1 MKTENEVH
9 VKINSHYTA
18 TIRDLK
24 SFENYFYDNFD
35 YDLEVLKIV
44 YINEKTESDFI
55 NSVKKIIEKIIN
67 IWGYKRIKYAVLNFK
82 FEKISE
88 VEITIPESYDI
99 KQINKELM
107 KYRDIKDF
115 SYFQQITNHKN

>member
-44 YINEKTESDFI
+44 YIN
-55 NSVKKIIEKIIN
+55 
-67 IWGYKRIKYAVLNFK
+67 
-82 FEKISE
+82 
-88 VEITIPESYDI
+88 
-99 KQINKELM
+99 
-107 KYRDIKDF
+107 
-115 SYFQQITNHKN
+115 